1 MPISFGPENVLTR
14 LVYETAN
21 FASGGG
27 TTTLGWQVGEI
38 SLEQYVTLAEGVVT
52 AWNDNMK
59 AGVDGDIT
67 LASVQWESADLSGE
81 VPAGLAGTASVT
93 GPPPNAAL
101 LCTYSAIGKGPRNRG
116 RSYWPG
122 MVAENAVDERGVI
135 TPVNVTNL
143 QTRIDDFFTD
153 VLAVDGVLYQSIAQ
167 SITPQSETPPI
178 LPWPQVFSRVVQPVM
193 ATQRRRM
200 RR

>member
-14 LVYETAN
+14 LIYETAN

-38 SLEQYVTLAEGVVT
+38 SLEQYVTLAEGVV
-52 AWNDNMK
+52 ASWNDNMK
-59 AGVDGDIT
+59 AGVDSDIT

-81 VPAGLAGTASVT
+81 VPAGLAGTGSIT
-93 GPPPNAAL
+93 SPPPNAAV
-101 LCTYSAIGKGPRNRG
+101 LCTYSGIGKGPRNRG

-122 MVAENAVDERGVI
+122 MVQENAVDERGII
-135 TPVNVTNL
+135 TPVNVTGL

-167 SITPQSETPPI
+167 SITEDSETPPI

-193 ATQRRRM
+193 ATQRRRL